1 VREKESG
8 RGAVA
13 RPVGARRRRHAS
25 RRRDVGPDD
34 RSAEHLVGASASD
47 RAPYAV
53 RDERRVGR
61 GIPAQGA
68 QARRQFGREDQPAEA
83 PARRPPWIPT
93 IHSQELA
100 DNLATG
106 MAVFGASRQAG
117 GHPGVGDPPAQGGG
131 GRFRTALGHRPPR
144 ACHQPSYGVRFRRG
158 RAPAERGCLVLV
170 DPREGHR
177 YRVTVCPRCSG
188 SWPEK
193 ARFCPSCGLEMP
205 EASTSNK
212 PTADGSTSNQ
222 PGAGQGQSAESQ
234 PVRLPATVKWAIG
247 LLLVQAGVGVLIV
260 IVGAWTLLSQAA
272 ANGVSGMDSATWALI
287 LVAGLLLTLVC
298 ASPALGLARRRR
310 WARRVAIGVEVAVI
324 VLGLATGGTASIL
337 AIAVIVLLMQRSAR
351 AALV

>member
-1 VREKESG
+1 
-8 RGAVA
+8 
-13 RPVGARRRRHAS
+13 
-25 RRRDVGPDD
+25 
-34 RSAEHLVGASASD
+34 
-47 RAPYAV
+47 
-53 RDERRVGR
+53 
-61 GIPAQGA
+61 
-68 QARRQFGREDQPAEA
+68 
-83 PARRPPWIPT
+83 
-93 IHSQELA
+93 
-100 DNLATG
+100 
-106 MAVFGASRQAG
+106 
-117 GHPGVGDPPAQGGG
+117 
-131 GRFRTALGHRPPR
+131 
-144 ACHQPSYGVRFRRG
+144 
-158 RAPAERGCLVLV
+158 
-170 DPREGHR
+170 
-177 YRVTVCPRCSG
+177 
-188 SWPEK
+188 
-193 ARFCPSCGLEMP
+193 MP